1 MSIPHIE
8 AERTRVNL
16 VKHFRPIGPAGIV
29 AAVAAKNSSLT
40 PLRRGAEN
48 QPDPRHSPLLESP
61 SVKTK
66 IS

>member
-16 VKHFRPIGPAGIV
+16 VKHYRPIGPAAIV
-29 AAVAAKNSSLT
+29 AAVAAKNSKFNAA
-40 PLRRGAEN
+40 PARRRKSAGPASFAVV
-48 QPDPRHSPLLESP
+48 RKP